1 MRRKKNKDDEILI
14 SGLRNI
20 AAALGVS
27 VPVLIKMMKMN
38 EFPFFQIEG
47 GTYYT
52 TPRALVDW
60 AEKMTSR
67 K

>member
-14 SGLRNI
+14 SGLKNI

-27 VPVLIKMMKMN
+27 VPVLIKMMKMDG
-38 EFPFFQIEG
+38 FPFFQIEG

-52 TPRALVDW
+52 TSGALADW
-60 AEKMTSR
+60 AEKMTTR